1 MNKTAILFLS
11 TIIAL
16 FAINSYAVSGDSQ
29 KEGCPAYM
37 KLGDIKGEAQSS
49 AQGNAGPRPSCPK
62 GQIPK
67 QENGMWKCTEM
78 GLTAPSNPQQANTN
92 PPPRCP
98 KGQLPKMDKGMW
110 KCVQPGF
117 AAPGN
122 SGEQ

>member
-1 MNKTAILFLS
+1 MNKTVIILLS
-11 TIIAL
+11 AALTL
-16 FAINSYAVSGDSQ
+16 FAGTGYATSADE

-37 KLGDIKGEAQSS
+37 KLDDIKGEAQ
-49 AQGNAGPRPSCPK
+49 AQGNAEARPVCPK

-67 QENGMWKCTEM
+67 QENGMWKCKAM
-78 GLTAPSNPQQANTN
+78 GLTAPMNPQENNAN

-98 KGQLPKMDKGMW
+98 KGQLPKMDNGMW

-122 SGEQ
+122 SGER